1 MKIANLY
8 KLVSGVIQMP
18 EVIGIDHIYI
28 AVTDLA
34 KSEPFYDLVF
44 MQTLGFRKN
53 KFPLGDRD
61 EPHIQYYNRHFGYV
75 LRPARSLKNHDPY
88 SPGLHHFCLRV
99 NSARQVHEI
108 ANQLRL
114 AGIDATEAK
123 LYPEYAAD
131 YVATFFD
138 DPDGIRLEVTNYWQ
152 LRRERHDQW

>member
-1 MKIANLY
+1 
-8 KLVSGVIQMP
+8 MP
-18 EVIGIDHIYI
+18 EAIGIDHIYI
-28 AVTDLA
+28 TVTDLA

-53 KFPLGDRD
+53 KFPLGDKG

-75 LRPARSLKNHDPY
+75 LRPARSLTSHEPY

-99 NSARQVHEI
+99 NSASDVHDV
-108 ANQLRL
+108 ANQLRS

-123 LYPEYAAD
+123 LYPEYASD
-131 YVATFFD
+131 YVATFFN

>member
-1 MKIANLY
+1 
-8 KLVSGVIQMP
+8 MP
-18 EVIGIDHIYI
+18 EVIGVDHIYI
-28 AVTDLA
+28 TVTDLA

-53 KFPLGDRD
+53 KFPLGDRG

-75 LRPARSLKNHDPY
+75 LRPARSLKSHDSY
-88 SPGLHHFCLRV
+88 SPGLHHLCFRVESASEVHDVAKLLR
-99 NSARQVHEI
+99 A
-108 ANQLRL
+108 

-131 YVATFFD
+131 YVATFFN